1 MAVHAFVEFEMPEAE
16 VFADLTGIRY
26 DLESTRSLARRL
38 QREMEGNKPDYGI
51 VDVNHCN
58 LLYRIRK

>member
-26 DLESTRSLARRL
+26 DLESTRSLA
-38 QREMEGNKPDYGI
+38 
-51 VDVNHCN
+51 
-58 LLYRIRK
+58 